1 MPLIEHSGLTLVG
14 IGVENLEDDADQLA
28 LPLGEDAGSLDATLD
43 GVRDRFGSAAI
54 TRATLLGAD
63 ERLARRGSSRATG
76 ASTPVDRA
84 ILRSDRR

>member
-1 MPLIEHSGLTLVG
+1 LAIGADSNGGRFDVG
-14 IGVENLEDDADQLA
+14 R
-28 LPLGEDAGSLDATLD
+28 TC
-43 GVRDRFGSAAI
+43 VRTI
-54 TRATLLGAD
+54 LTRATLLGAD